1 VKFLNVAF
9 ALARFALIAA
19 MMPLAIGWRTPLFA
33 SWRYTA
39 LALLII
45 LPLILV
51 AFEFWML
58 RRTRN
63 ASSTA
68 PRRLRF
74 VSFATIL
81 LGAVAFGATAALEG
95 QFLYTRHSV
104 LSADTRAL
112 EKLGRHVLVGYR
124 DPSMLNALVERRAV
138 AGAFLSARNVQG
150 KSIATIGQ
158 EVSALQDVRR
168 GQKLDLLWVATDQ
181 EGGAVSRLSPPLA
194 RMPALAEIV
203 ALHRDHA
210 ERQLAV
216 AQYAA
221 RQGRE
226 LASMGVNLNFAPVVD
241 LNHGIVNPDDRL
253 SRIASRAISD
263 DPATVT
269 EVAQLYCT
277 TLMMTGVHC
286 TLKHFPGLG
295 RVYDDTH
302 RVTAQL
308 DAGTVELEA
317 SDWMPFRQ
325 LKSDDAVFTMLGH
338 ARLMALDKERPAS
351 FSETVVKG
359 LLRENWKHD
368 GVLIT
373 DDFSMG
379 AVTLSREGAA
389 GGAVE
394 ALNAGVDLILV
405 SYDPDQYFYVM
416 DALLKADRDGRLR
429 PEVLEASDV
438 RLRRAA
444 ARKPGNGAPL
454 HSGGSAA
461 NRTD

>member
-39 LALLII
+39 LAVLII
-45 LPLILV
+45 LPLILI

-58 RRTRN
+58 RRTQK
-63 ASSTA
+63 ASSAA
-68 PRRLRF
+68 PRVLRF
-74 VSFATIL
+74 ISVATIL
-81 LGAVAFGATAALEG
+81 LGAVAFGATATLEG
-95 QFLYTRHSV
+95 QFLYKRHTV

-124 DPSMLNALVERRAV
+124 DPSMLNALIERRAV
-138 AGAFLSARNVQG
+138 AGVFLSALNVQG

-158 EVSALQDVRR
+158 EISALQEVRR
-168 GQKLDLLWVATDQ
+168 QQKLDLLWIATDQ

-203 ALHRDHA
+203 TLHRDHA

-269 EVAQLYCT
+269 EVARLYCV

-295 RVYDDTH
+295 RVFDDTH
-302 RVTAQL
+302 RVTAEL
-308 DAGTVELEA
+308 DASTAELEA
-317 SDWMPFRQ
+317 SDWMPFRR
-325 LKSDDAVFTMLGH
+325 LMAEDAAFTMLGH
-338 ARLMALDKERPAS
+338 ARLMALDKARPAS

-379 AVTLSREGAA
+379 AVTLSREGVA

-394 ALNAGVDLILV
+394 ALNAGVDLVLV

-416 DALLKADRDGRLR
+416 DALLTADRGGRLR
-429 PEVLEASDV
+429 PEALQASDA
-438 RLRRAA
+438 RLRRVA
-444 ARKPGNGAPL
+444 ARKPGDTSPL
-454 HSGGSAA
+454 HSGNSAA
-461 NRTD
+461 NRSH

>member
-9 ALARFALIAA
+9 ALARFVLIAA

-39 LALLII
+39 LAALII
-45 LPLILV
+45 LPLVLI

-58 RRTRN
+58 RRTM
-63 ASSTA
+63 APQSS
-68 PRRLRF
+68 RVLRF
-74 VSFATIL
+74 ISFATIL

-95 QFLYTRHSV
+95 QFLYKRHTV

-124 DPSMLNALVERRAV
+124 DPSMLNALIERRAT
-138 AGAFLSARNVQG
+138 AGVFLSALNVQG
-150 KSIATIGQ
+150 KSIATIG
-158 EVSALQDVRR
+158 EEIRALQDVRR
-168 GQKLDLLWVATDQ
+168 QQKLDLLWIATDQ
-181 EGGAVSRLSPPLA
+181 EGGAVSRLSPPLG

-241 LNHGIVNPDDRL
+241 LNHGVVNPDDRL
-253 SRIASRAISD
+253 SRIASRAISS
-263 DPATVT
+263 DPAVVT
-269 EVAQLYCT
+269 EISRLYCA
-277 TLMMTGVHC
+277 TLIMTGVHC

-295 RVYDDTH
+295 RVFDDTH
-302 RVTAQL
+302 KVTAEL
-308 DAGTVELEA
+308 DASTAELEA
-317 SDWMPFRQ
+317 SDWMPFRR
-325 LKSDDAVFTMLGH
+325 LMSEDTAFTMLGH
-338 ARLMALDKERPAS
+338 ARLMALDSARPAS
-351 FSETVVKG
+351 FSEIVVKG

-394 ALNAGVDLILV
+394 ALNAGVDLVLV

-429 PEVLEASDV
+429 PEALQLSDV

-444 ARKPGNGAPL
+444 AQKPGNGSPL
-454 HSGGSAA
+454 HSGNSAA
-461 NRTD
+461 NRSH